1 MDSHAGAGHTLL
13 SDEEGNLAPIWSKH
27 SITASTKL
35 ADADNTVKSDL
46 PSHHAAAE
54 LARQKTLAL
63 MKALTLTSTTTTTNK
78 HTTDTVVPN
87 SALPTLISRQSASK
101 IIITPPPLSIP
112 SQPDDGPSEDSD
124 FPAAPSRTS
133 QKGKGKGERQL
144 DSV

>member
-1 MDSHAGAGHTLL
+1 MDSHASAGYTLF
-13 SDEEGNLAPIWSKH
+13 SDKEGNLTPIWSKH
-27 SITASTKL
+27 LITASTKL
-35 ADADNTVKSDL
+35 VDADHTAKSDL
-46 PSHHAAAE
+46 PSHCAAAK
-54 LARQKTLAL
+54 LAHQKTLTL
-63 MKALTLTSTTTTTNK
+63 MKACALTSTTTTTNK